1 MMSTETQ
8 TPPDVLQERSDAA
21 LARSSEGVGRNEF
34 GTINVSEAVVSKL
47 AAQAALE
54 IPDAGGA
61 APRLLGKSLAGAS
74 LPGVRDTG
82 LTTLPKTSVR
92 VDGGLAL
99 VQLELS
105 VRWPA
110 SIPAVTKQVR
120 QHVQQRVSELTGV
133 PVAEVTI
140 KVTDLVTSLLKPT
153 RVR

>member
-1 MMSTETQ
+1 MSTETQ
-8 TPPDVLQERSDAA
+8 TPPTERPERPDAA
-21 LARSSEGVGRNEF
+21 LARRGGGVGRNEF
-34 GTINVSEAVVSKL
+34 GTISVGESVVSKL
-47 AAQAALE
+47 AAHAALE

-92 VDGGLAL
+92 IDGAIAL

-120 QHVQQRVSELTGV
+120 QHVQQRVRELTGLS
-133 PVAEVTI
+133 VAEVTI
-140 KVTDLVTSLLKPT
+140 EVTDLVTSLLKPPQ
-153 RVR
+153 VR